1 MSQIAEKM
9 RQEADWLDQS
19 GLPEPTEV
27 RVASTHPAYTWAD
40 LDRDA
45 AHAIMAKL
53 GYEWRE
59 LTPTKLYGY
68 ESSPDGL
75 VRWVYLGIKQAPAP
89 RPLESARDVLDSFTA
104 LAVTA

>member
-1 MSQIAEKM
+1 MCA
-9 RQEADWLDQS
+9 AV
-19 GLPEPTEV
+19 GLPVEHLHRRRYAGLRLVGLAP
-27 RVASTHPAYTWAD
+27 
-40 LDRDA
+40 
-45 AHAIMAKL
+45 
-53 GYEWRE
+53 GEWRE